1 MVLNGFFFFLDKK
14 KKIKAEIITQSLII
28 DILKVTIVNHYGV
41 LIQNYT
47 FAHAENRSIKAD
59 LFNWNTHKY
68 TWMPKLSRVL

>member
-1 MVLNGFFFFLDKK
+1 MVLNGFFFFFLDK

-59 LFNWNTHKY
+59 LLNWVTHQVY
-68 TWMPKLSRVL
+68 LNA